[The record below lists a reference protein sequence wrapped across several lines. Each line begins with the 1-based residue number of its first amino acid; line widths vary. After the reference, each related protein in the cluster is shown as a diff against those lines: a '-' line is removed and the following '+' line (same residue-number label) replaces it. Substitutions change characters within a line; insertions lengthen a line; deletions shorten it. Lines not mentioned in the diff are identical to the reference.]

1 MVLAKDNPV
10 VRRWKKAESEA
21 YKRPNHN
28 DFATSKELKDREFS
42 GFRLNSITDEV
53 EIWLFGTIE
62 RRVSKEE
69 IQRNPVAVEEAMAA
83 IFHMD
88 DLTVISSP
96 SK

>member
-10 VRRWKKAESEA
+10 VRQWKKAESED
-21 YKRPNHN
+21 YKRSNHN
-28 DFATSKELKDREFS
+28 DFATSKELKDRDFS

-62 RRVSKEE
+62 RRISKEE

-83 IFHMD
+83 VFHMD
-88 DLTVISSP
+88 DLTLI
-96 SK
+96 KL